1 MRTFYAMAY
10 NPYGRDRKSY
20 KHSFTMR
27 YMDAANQVL
36 IGNEFWEIVGGPG
49 TYEAVLDIYR
59 EVGREKGPDMIDQ
72 LALGY

>member
-1 MRTFYAMAY
+1 MAY
-10 NPYGRDRKSY
+10 NPYGTSRAGY

-27 YMDAANQVL
+27 YMDMKNQVL
-36 IGNEFWEIVGGPG
+36 IGKEFWDLVGGQG
-49 TYEAVLDIYR
+49 TYQAVLEIYR